1 MTQEKIPH
9 VSRELVERL
18 EKAFPNRCP
27 RITDT
32 NREVWMAVG
41 AAEVVKVLRRWYE
54 QQEHNVLS

>member
-27 RITDT
+27 DQHDS
-32 NREVWMAVG
+32 NRAIWMAVG

-54 QQEHNVLS
+54 KQEHNVLS